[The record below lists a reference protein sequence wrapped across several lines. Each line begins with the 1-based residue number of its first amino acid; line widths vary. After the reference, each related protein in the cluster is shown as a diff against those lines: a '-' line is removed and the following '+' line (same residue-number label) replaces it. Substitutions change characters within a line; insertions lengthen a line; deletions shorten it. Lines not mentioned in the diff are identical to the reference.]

1 MHYYT
6 IHLTP
11 ILNMNLISYTEDYY
25 LESAISHMIFASEIE
40 NITDTMD
47 KKSVDSLFDHII
59 LFNDK
64 KPSDNLLLLSN
75 CHDFKPG
82 DKILV
87 ISDIVTVE
95 IIGRFIREQC
105 ELMVKSI
112 KSIVPNGLVAFM
124 FRPYEKE
131 NVFLCGTHYKPLL
144 TRTEKTFLQSLRTAQ
159 ANRELIEKLKT
170 KTASSHK
177 RNIMRK
183 MGMLHTQA
191 LLSYIN
197 TTSFPHVLAHL

>member
-105 ELMVKSI
+105 ELIVKSI

-131 NVFLCGTHYKPLL
+131 NVFLCGTDYKPLL

>member
-1 MHYYT
+1 
-6 IHLTP
+6 
-11 ILNMNLISYTEDYY
+11 MNLISYTEDYY

-131 NVFLCGTHYKPLL
+131 NVFLCGTDYKPLL

-159 ANRELIEKLKT
+159 ANQELIKKLKT

>member
-1 MHYYT
+1 
-6 IHLTP
+6 
-11 ILNMNLISYTEDYY
+11 MNLISYTEDYY

-40 NITDTMD
+40 NTTDTTD

-124 FRPYEKE
+124 FRSYEKE
-131 NVFLCGTHYKPLL
+131 NVFLCGTDYKPLL